1 MSVKKVKDDVT
12 PALKRMAIEL
22 ERLPREVYN
31 YWVSIT
37 PKDKG
42 NARRS
47 TKLKGDTI
55 HADYKYAE
63 RLDEGYS
70 KQAPRGM
77 IEPVEKYLE
86 RRLKQL
92 MRK

>member
-1 MSVKKVKDDVT
+1 MSVKKTKDNVT
-12 PALKRMAIEL
+12 PELQRISNAL
-22 ERLPREVYN
+22 ERLPKEVYD
-31 YWVSIT
+31 YWVSVT

-55 HADYKYAE
+55 HADYAYAE
-63 RLDEGYS
+63 RLNEGYS
-70 KQAPRGM
+70 KQAPSGM
-77 IEPVEKYLE
+77 VEPVERFLE
-86 RRLKQL
+86 RRLKQI